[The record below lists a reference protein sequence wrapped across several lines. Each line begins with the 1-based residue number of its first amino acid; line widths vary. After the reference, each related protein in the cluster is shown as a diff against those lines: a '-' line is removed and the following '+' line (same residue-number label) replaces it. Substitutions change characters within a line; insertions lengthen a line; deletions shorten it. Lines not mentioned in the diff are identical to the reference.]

1 MKTVAKVTTGPGLPS
16 RVEMNSGIEITFD
29 QPSEGVDRD
38 LEGPS
43 STAGVSAALASC
55 TAITL
60 QVYAGHK
67 GWDLTGLEVSV
78 ETEYDGPNPKLF
90 TVQVSFP
97 EHFDEDQL
105 KRLER
110 IATRCPVHRI
120 IAEPTAIEV
129 QRA

>member
-1 MKTVAKVTTGPGLPS
+1 VSTRAVVTTGPDLPS
-16 RVEMNSGIEITFD
+16 NVEMDTGIRVTFD
-29 QPSEGVDRD
+29 QSVEGESRD

-60 QVYAGHK
+60 NMYASMK

-78 ETEYDGPNPKLF
+78 ETEYEGPNPKLF
-90 TVQVSFP
+90 QVEVDYP
-97 EHFDEDQL
+97 DHLDAEQL

-110 IATRCPVHRI
+110 IATRCPVHRLLT
-120 IAEPTAIEV
+120 EETAVEV
-129 QRA
+129 RTA

>member
-1 MKTVAKVTTGPGLPS
+1 MVTRATVTTGPDLPS
-16 RVEMNSGIEITFD
+16 KVEMNSGIKLTFD
-29 QPSEGVDRD
+29 QPTEGLERD

-60 QVYAGHK
+60 NVYASHK

-78 ETEYDGPNPKLF
+78 ETEYEGPNPKLF
-90 TVQVSFP
+90 SVIVSFP
-97 EHFDEDQL
+97 DHLDEDQL

-129 QRA
+129 RTG

>member
-1 MKTVAKVTTGPGLPS
+1 MKTTATVTTGPDLPS
-16 RVEMNSGIEITFD
+16 RVEMNSGMAVTFD
-29 QPSEGVDRD
+29 QPAEGVDREM
-38 LEGPS
+38 EGPS

-60 QVYAGHK
+60 QVYASHK

-78 ETEYDGPNPKLF
+78 ETDYEGPNPKLF
-90 TVQVSFP
+90 SVIVSFP
-97 EHFDEDQL
+97 DHFDEGQL

-129 QRA
+129 RTA

>member
-1 MKTVAKVTTGPGLPS
+1 MVTRATVTTGPDLPS
-16 RVEMNSGIEITFD
+16 RVEMNSGIKLTFD
-29 QPSEGVDRD
+29 QPTEGLERD

-60 QVYAGHK
+60 NVYAGHK

-78 ETEYDGPNPKLF
+78 ETEYEGPNPKLF
-90 TVQVSFP
+90 SVIVSFP
-97 EHFDEDQL
+97 DHFDEDQL

-120 IAEPTAIEV
+120 IAEATAIEV
-129 QRA
+129 RTG

>member
-1 MKTVAKVTTGPGLPS
+1 MTTRATVTTGPGLPS
-16 RVEMNSGIEITFD
+16 KVEMDSGINLTFD
-29 QPSEGVDRD
+29 QSTEGADRD

-60 QVYAGHK
+60 NVYAGHK

-78 ETEYDGPNPKLF
+78 ETEYEGPNPKLF
-90 TVQVSFP
+90 SVFVSYP
-97 EHFDEDQL
+97 DHFEGDQL

-129 QRA
+129 RTI

>member
-1 MKTVAKVTTGPGLPS
+1 VITRATVTTGPDLPS
-16 RVEMNSGIEITFD
+16 KVEMNSGINLTFD
-29 QPSEGVDRD
+29 QPTEGVVRE

-60 QVYAGHK
+60 NIYATHK

-78 ETEYDGPNPKLF
+78 ETEYEGPNPKLF
-90 TVQVSFP
+90 TVKVSFP
-97 EHFDEDQL
+97 DGFDEDQI

-129 QRA
+129 RTA